1 MLQPVY
7 FYLNTIWALQA
18 ILVGAIYTTTW
29 FLSGTRFAGLLSAL
43 FYIFNKYAFKPPL
56 SV

>member
-18 ILVGAIYTTTW
+18 ILVGAVYATTW
-29 FLSGTRFAGLLSAL
+29 LLSGTWLAGLLSAL
-43 FYIFNKYAFKPPL
+43 FYIFNKYAFKLPL
-56 SV
+56 NV